1 MSRCNNMC
9 EWATCGHGCTKPIT
23 EACPE
28 GLIFIKNNLP
38 LEEIGTLMAAGA
50 GGGSSENHPYITP
63 YKQFIGGGS
72 TQKPKSETVTNS
84 DGFGEWIPVTER
96 LPEKDGCY
104 LVTACDEGCPYGE
117 GIWYDTVV
125 VIAEYYD
132 DGRWLWYEG
141 ITEYDLCDI
150 VTHWMPLPQPPKGE
164 QGCLK

>member
-50 GGGSSENHPYITP
+50 GGGSSENNPYITP
-63 YKQFIGGGS
+63 YKPFIGGGS

-96 LPEKDGCY
+96 LPKDERQV
-104 LVTACDEGCPYGE
+104 LVYYGFGDFRVRYYGILSYYCCDPNPKWQRESEG
-117 GIWYDTVV
+117 
-125 VIAEYYD
+125 
-132 DGRWLWYEG
+132 LN
-141 ITEYDLCDI
+141 

-164 QGCLK
+164 